1 MAVAEQPP
9 NHQQEDK
16 SEIGFQ
22 SCQQPTS
29 HDVVFGEITEDGPNY
44 RNLGLVGTVVL
55 MIKTQIGLGVLAIPT
70 AFDTLGIVPGVL
82 CLLGIACIITWS
94 NYVIGTFK
102 LNHPEVY
109 SIDDVGGLLFGA
121 IGRRVLAVI
130 FCLYWSFV
138 VGSGILSI
146 SIGLNAVSS
155 HGACTAVFTASVIRC
170 ACSSVRTLEKIT
182 GFAWI
187 GLPSILTAVII
198 ICIAVG
204 LQSKPAAAPTT
215 PWTSDYQITSTN
227 SSFPAT
233 ITAVS
238 NLVFA
243 FSGALDFFAI
253 VSEMRQPQQYT
264 RALLIAQGSV
274 TAVYIAVRCVVYYFC
289 GSYVASPA
297 LGSAGLLI
305 KQVCY
310 GIAMPG
316 LVVTM
321 TICSHI
327 PAKFILIN
335 LLRGTPHLTANT
347 ATHWLTWLSCTV
359 LVSIIAFVIANT
371 IPVFDSLPM
380 GCMWLFD
387 NYWNKVPGRRGARR
401 GLGWGWVVWKLKVAW
416 AVFVVILGCF
426 LTVAGTYGCVVQIID
441 SYRTGARRVAFS
453 CADNSGTM

>member
-9 NHQQEDK
+9 KHQQEDK
-16 SEIGFQ
+16 SETGFQ
-22 SCQQPTS
+22 SSQQPTS

-55 MIKTQIGLGVLAIPT
+55 MMKTQIGLGVLAIPT
-70 AFDTLGIVPGVL
+70 TFDTLGIVPG
-82 CLLGIACIITWS
+82 S

-109 SIDDVGGLLFGA
+109 SIDGVGSLLFGA
-121 IGRRVLAVI
+121 IGRRILAVI
-130 FCLYWSFV
+130 FCLYWIFV

-155 HGACTAVFTASVIRC
+155 HGACTAVFTVIAAIIGC

-182 GFAWI
+182 WFAWI

-198 ICIAVG
+198 VCIAVG

-215 PWTSDYQITSTN
+215 PTPWTSDYQITTPHS
-227 SSFPAT
+227 SSFTAA

-243 FSGALDFFAI
+243 FSGTPGFFAI
-253 VSEMRQPQQYT
+253 VSEMRQPRQYT

-274 TAVYIAVRCVVYYFC
+274 TAVYIAVGCVVYYFC

-297 LGSAGLLI
+297 LGSGGLLI

-316 LVVTM
+316 LVVTT

-347 ATHWLTWLSCTV
+347 PTHWLTWLSCTV
-359 LVSIIAFVIANT
+359 SVSIIAFVIANT
-371 IPVFDSLPM
+371 IPVFDALVSLIGALLGTLMCFQPM

-387 NYWNKVPGRRGARR
+387 NWNKSRG
-401 GLGWGWVVWKLKVAW
+401 WVWKLKVAW
-416 AVFVVILGCF
+416 AGFVVILGCF
-426 LTVAGTYGCVVQIID
+426 LTVSGTYGCVVQIID
-441 SYRTGARRVAFS
+441 SYRTGERRVAFS
-453 CADNSGTM
+453 CADNSGTA